1 MLPTGINIKIMFT
14 WYELFSAVSLSNDP
28 ETISLVIPPYTSGE
42 PLPQLSYITTDI
54 RFRDTIFLDYVN
66 SIIRK
71 INNLITLVN
80 DLIPLIYNTSL
91 ESASLSRWGAG
102 KYIRWMHGDILRLEQ
117 TIVSLNNASISI
129 NDYMTR
135 ITDKLNIADIP
146 PTENLNDLKRS
157 VSDYNVFL
165 HKLEARLKE
174 THTKWEKFLFYLQ
187 KASGLIPTTFLEKL
201 VGIVF
206 VLTAFGLIVYIET
219 KF

>member
-1 MLPTGINIKIMFT
+1 MHQRLQQRYRKIIIIKKTKIEIKGSDSFVYKIFMIPTGINIKITFT

-28 ETISLVIPPYTSGE
+28 ETISLVIPPYTPGE

-102 KYIRWMHGDILRLEQ
+102 KNIR
-117 TIVSLNNASISI
+117 
-129 NDYMTR
+129 
-135 ITDKLNIADIP
+135 
-146 PTENLNDLKRS
+146 
-157 VSDYNVFL
+157 
-165 HKLEARLKE
+165 
-174 THTKWEKFLFYLQ
+174 
-187 KASGLIPTTFLEKL
+187 
-201 VGIVF
+201 
-206 VLTAFGLIVYIET
+206 
-219 KF
+219 